1 MRLAVISVN
10 DHHFHPSRRLKQAAR
25 SRGHDL
31 RVINPYHLVPV
42 LDENGPSF
50 DGMDQP
56 PDLIFPRQGSPMGDY
71 GFVLLNHFERMG
83 VLLANGVAGITLA
96 KNQFKTLQALKEAA
110 IPIPETCFIT
120 RPDKFFNA
128 VDRLG
133 GYPLVAKQVDGMGG
147 DGVAKIDHKG
157 MAETYLK
164 EQLNPAKGVL
174 LQTFLPPEQRKDI
187 RVLVIGEKAAA
198 GMALTPK
205 SNDFRANIH
214 QSGHA
219 KGILNI
225 PEQWAECAVAAARA
239 CKLVIAGVDMM
250 IDRTGSPLVI
260 EVNYSPGFR
269 GLEAATG
276 KDIALEMIL
285 FAEKTV
291 RHHINRF

>member
-1 MRLAVISVN
+1 MKLAVISVN
-10 DHHFHPSRRLKQAAR
+10 DIHFHPSRRLEQAAR
-25 SRGHDL
+25 SRGHEL
-31 RVINPYHLVPV
+31 RVLNPYHLVPV
-42 LDENGPSF
+42 LDETGPSF
-50 DGMDQP
+50 DGMAQV
-56 PDLIFPRQGSPMGDY
+56 PDLVFPRQGSPMGDY
-71 GFVLLNHFERMG
+71 GFVLLSHFERMNIP
-83 VLLANGVAGITLA
+83 LANGVEGIALA
-96 KNQFKTLQALKEAA
+96 KNQFKTLQALNAA
-110 IPIPETCFIT
+110 SIPTPETCFIT
-120 RPDKFFNA
+120 RPNKFFNA

-147 DGVAKIDHKG
+147 DGVAKIDDKV
-157 MAETYLK
+157 MAQTYLK

-174 LQTFLPPEQRKDI
+174 VQKFIAPEQRKDI
-187 RVLVIGEKAAA
+187 RILVIGNRAAA

-205 SNDFRANIH
+205 PNDFRANIH

-225 PEQWAECAVAAARA
+225 PKQWADCAVAAARA

-276 KDIALEMIL
+276 KDIALEMIK
-285 FAEKTV
+285 FAEKNGSPS
-291 RHHINRF
+291 H